1 MTVDQWR
8 LKHKNRLSEPDER
21 AEMAKSIQQEGWKVI
36 KVRLHHDEADKDI
49 ETIEKIV
56 EKKETIENLIEEENI
71 QFDVIFGPAYKGI
84 PLAAAVA
91 TIISGRTSNLVSI
104 SFDRKEEKTHGE
116 GGKIVGSVKG
126 KKVLI
131 LDDVLTAGTAL
142 NQSIN
147 LVREMGGEVVSSVVA
162 LDREELV
169 EGVLAR
175 DLIVEK
181 TNSKLLSI
189 ATISQ
194 LVDFF
199 NQTNKTKEA
208 RLISRTCNFKRN
220 GRIRLDFTIFIYK
233 SCNFISPKIV
243 GKGNNTHCIEG
254 PTWQRELWLDSLWLS

>member
-1 MTVDQWR
+1 MKDREKNFFELAIKAEALLLGDFT
-8 LKHKNRLSEPDER
+8 LKSGRKSPYFFNISSFFELGFINELSNLY
-21 AEMAKSIQQEGWKVI
+21 A
-36 KVRLHHDEADKDI
+36 
-49 ETIEKIV
+49 
-56 EKKETIENLIEEENI
+56 NLIEEEKI

-91 TIISGRTSNLVSI
+91 TIVSGRTSNLISI

-116 GGKIVGSVKG
+116 GGKIVGSVAG

-142 NQSIN
+142 NQSIE
-147 LVREMGGEVVSSVVA
+147 LVREMGGEVVSSMVA

-175 DLIVEK
+175 DLIGKK

-208 RLISRTCNFKRN
+208 QLIEE
-220 GRIRLDFTIFIYK
+220 Y
-233 SCNFISPKIV
+233 
-243 GKGNNTHCIEG
+243 
-254 PTWQRELWLDSLWLS
+254 LSKQ

>member
-1 MTVDQWR
+1 MKDRENHFFELAIKAEALLLGDFT
-8 LKHKNRLSEPDER
+8 LKSGRKSSYFFNISSFFESGFINELSNLY
-21 AEMAKSIQQEGWKVI
+21 A
-36 KVRLHHDEADKDI
+36 
-49 ETIEKIV
+49 
-56 EKKETIENLIEEENI
+56 NLIEEENI

-142 NQSIN
+142 NQSID
-147 LVREMGGEVVSSVVA
+147 LVRKMGGEVVSSVVA

-175 DLIVEK
+175 DLIGEK

-199 NQTNKTKEA
+199 NQTNKIKEA
-208 RLISRTCNFKRN
+208 RLISE
-220 GRIRLDFTIFIYK
+220 Y
-233 SCNFISPKIV
+233 
-243 GKGNNTHCIEG
+243 
-254 PTWQRELWLDSLWLS
+254 LSKQ